1 MSDLGKVVQKL
12 TETNVRLETLE
23 KQNKE
28 SGTAASIIAASLPEV
43 LSDRNVAKNRESFD
57 KDQGI
62 TGTDDDVRTNTKILG
77 KKLDKLN
84 MGGKRDGDG
93 NLIKPPNTGADEEED
108 SDRTKALKKVFS
120 PLTKSFN
127 VVSKSITGFIGG
139 MAKTVTGG
147 ASLFLKGIITAS
159 VLGLIIKFLQSDYF
173 KDFLSEENLNKLA
186 DFFKNMGVYMNQ
198 LFDYLADKTNPLSIA
213 FAIAAGAGIFLA
225 GGLIAK
231 IVGGVV
237 GTFKFLRKLG
247 ALFGIGGA
255 LSATATAAGTTSV
268 ATAAGGIGLLGTA
281 AVIAGVALLAKMSY
295 DGIAAAQKSYM
306 EGDTFGRVVAKGV
319 AGFFSF
325 LIGDDLALKLQEFLS
340 PSKEGTK
347 TIKENEVKESL
358 KSLEDLQKRKKE
370 LQADTIISGKDVGKI
385 KPKNFRK
392 IVELDRLIKAE
403 KLKIENNKKVLENIK
418 PEDIANE
425 KNKAAILAA
434 ERLSISEFNDK
445 KDAFIKKRKK
455 EELDKLLLLK
465 KNKKINKNDFDVEFQ
480 KIMGM
485 NSSILNQKLN
495 KEFKSL
501 NVDPR
506 IKIDESRKQIEQAE
520 LTIKNQVLRL
530 KAMNFKENMEK
541 GRDRFAGGNSFMNIV
556 NQSDTKNI
564 KNEVGAKPVTP
575 SIAEQYILSST

>member
-93 NLIKPPNTGADEEED
+93 NLIKPTNTGADEEED

>member
-93 NLIKPPNTGADEEED
+93 NLIKPTNTGADEEED

-237 GTFKFLRKLG
+237 GTFKFLRTLG
-247 ALFGIGGA
+247 TLFGIGGA
-255 LSATATAAGTTSV
+255 LSATSTAAGATS
-268 ATAAGGIGLLGTA
+268 ATAVKGLG
-281 AVIAGVALLAKMSY
+281 IAGILKGL
-295 DGIAAAQKSYM
+295 GIAALIAVVIKGLYEGIKSGQSSYM
-306 EGDTFGRVVAKGV
+306 EGNDFKKVVADGV
-319 AGFFSF
+319 ANAVTLGFFPNAAKKIS
-325 LIGDDLALKLQEFLS
+325 EFLS
-340 PSKEGTK
+340 PTAEGKISNLEKELKILESGTGTVKVADSTGRGIVEKSRDAEIERVKKLIAEQKKQAIIDKKEKNETAMLRKNEEDYKTNLNKFLAEENAKLIESGKSGFIDPMQQSHDIKKMEQFTKQFEKEFGVSPMTKKDIAETKADLSKK
-347 TIKENEVKESL
+347 IKEKIQTNSAFAMIGAGNPEFEKRITGLSQ
-358 KSLEDLQKRKKE
+358 SDL
-370 LQADTIISGKDVGKI
+370 T
-385 KPKNFRK
+385 
-392 IVELDRLIKAE
+392 
-403 KLKIENNKKVLENIK
+403 
-418 PEDIANE
+418 
-425 KNKAAILAA
+425 
-434 ERLSISEFNDK
+434 
-445 KDAFIKKRKK
+445 
-455 EELDKLLLLK
+455 
-465 KNKKINKNDFDVEFQ
+465 NDF
-480 KIMGM
+480 
-485 NSSILNQKLN
+485 
-495 KEFKSL
+495 
-501 NVDPR
+501 
-506 IKIDESRKQIEQAE
+506 
-520 LTIKNQVLRL
+520 L
-530 KAMNFKENMEK
+530 KDKRMEII
-541 GRDRFAGGNSFMNIV
+541 NNIV
-556 NQSDTKNI
+556 NSNQIDNSKSEIKINQSKS
-564 KNEVGAKPVTP
+564 ATP
-575 SIAEQYILSST
+575 SIREEYILSST

>member
-93 NLIKPPNTGADEEED
+93 NLIKPTNTGADEEED

-186 DFFKNMGVYMNQ
+186 DFFKNIGVYMNQ

-575 SIAEQYILSST
+575 SIAEQLIVSST